1 MRPKSCRFGFC
12 LEPWRWALNKT
23 TRWTWLLRL
32 RPCSA
37 KFVVFAPK
45 TSTQSNKSG
54 RGLKFKWIQQKVT
67 ANSERHFNHLIRIVW
82 ITLKQTTTW
91 GFLIFDSPQFL
102 YFNVILILWKL
113 CVFLWSKKLC
123 LTKCWN
129 CDWRNECLRS
139 NLKFRGQKP
148 DLHQYSAKL
157 GICQN
162 TRIQTDTMHTY
173 TYMIKMILDLL
184 NWSCGSLSIRV
195 CLGVQ
200 SCPSILKM
208 KADYFLNFCLLWMR
222 PLCVFVCECRKC

>member
-1 MRPKSCRFGFC
+1 MVLLKWKQVADKPKFLNFFGTLFCKYKYKLQIKKFTFSCRKIFFDQM
-12 LEPWRWALNKT
+12 LE
-23 TRWTWLLRL
+23 
-32 RPCSA
+32 
-37 KFVVFAPK
+37 F
-45 TSTQSNKSG
+45 
-54 RGLKFKWIQQKVT
+54 
-67 ANSERHFNHLIRIVW
+67 
-82 ITLKQTTTW
+82 
-91 GFLIFDSPQFL
+91 
-102 YFNVILILWKL
+102 
-113 CVFLWSKKLC
+113 
-123 LTKCWN
+123 
-129 CDWRNECLRS
+129 CDWNECLRS

-222 PLCVFVCECRKC
+222 PLCVFVCGCRKC